1 MEKPDMNQFYDK
13 CMKEALHSKAD
24 EIITSGALFDRVS
37 SEINDKKR
45 GDIEMNK
52 VFKSGRMKPALILA
66 LVLILSSTAAFAA
79 SQISSLRTGSGA
91 SETFDGFPTARQV
104 EKAAGFSPDYV
115 ESFSN
120 GFCFTHATVSNTEG
134 LDADDNKVM
143 EYKNLSFF
151 YNDSKEEGDQKGQTM
166 GLNAHQEKPELDGN
180 AEQNEEVIP
189 YGNIDLIYS
198 KVTTK
203 LVPEDY
209 VPTKEEQS
217 QIDKGALWLSCDG
230 SDEIRTSEIQYVRWN
245 KDGIAYNLMDQ
256 GYGIEKDDLIS
267 MAKEIID

>member
-13 CMKEALHSKAD
+13 CMKEALHSKANAITPSD
-24 EIITSGALFDRVS
+24 TLFGRINAEISD
-37 SEINDKKR
+37 NKKEN
-45 GDIEMNK
+45 ISMNK
-52 VFKSGRMKPALILA
+52 VLQSRRMKPALIVA
-66 LVLILSSTAAFAA
+66 LVLILSSTVALAA
-79 SQISSLRTGSGA
+79 SQISTLRTGSGP

-120 GFCFTHATVSNTEG
+120 GFYFTHASVDNTEG
-134 LDADDNKVM
+134 LDSSDNKVM
-143 EYKNLSFF
+143 EYKDFSV
-151 YNDSKEEGDQKGQTM
+151 YYTKEGAQKGHTM
-166 GLNAHQEKPELDGN
+166 SLGAHQEKPELDGN

-189 YGNIDLIYS
+189 YGDIDLIYS

-209 VPTKEEQS
+209 VPTEEEQS

-230 SDEIRTSEIQYVRWN
+230 SDEIRTSEIQYVRWI
-245 KDGIAYNLMDQ
+245 KDGIAYNLIDQ
-256 GYGIEKDDLIS
+256 GYGIEKDELLG
-267 MAKEIID
+267 MVKEIID